1 MFLSNEYYNDLI
13 LVDCKKDYQLI
24 KVIELSKKV
33 MSSCYLRSKNQVI
46 LGERGCIE
54 VIDVETLTVVA
65 TILTRE

>member
-33 MSSCYLRSKNQVI
+33 MSSCYLRSKN
-46 LGERGCIE
+46 
-54 VIDVETLTVVA
+54 
-65 TILTRE
+65 